1 MIKWPLCALAGAL
14 ALCHH
19 WGISGRSRD
28 RTPVCV
34 ADHYHRRSQ
43 HPSLPASPWGAGRLF
58 GRRLGLRL
66 RRHSWAQPERAEQ
79 PRPLAMWPSLRG
91 QWGST
96 FKISTGGLPRG
107 RTHWLRS
114 NNQPT
119 APAVTKAKI
128 GSAPA
133 STRATTTISIAIA
146 IRNARTGLSMAA
158 AATINHM
165 TQEEVCLSEDRA
177 LTLTVGYLA
186 PRRSVS
192 RPTRVTCGA
201 RPLFTSGSPSRS

>member
-1 MIKWPLCALAGAL
+1 MGA
-14 ALCHH
+14 A
-19 WGISGRSRD
+19 R
-28 RTPVCV
+28 
-34 ADHYHRRSQ
+34 
-43 HPSLPASPWGAGRLF
+43 AGRAAEAIGHVAQLA
-58 GRRLGLRL
+58 RPMGLHL
-66 RRHSWAQPERAEQ
+66 Q
-79 PRPLAMWPSLRG
+79 
-91 QWGST
+91 
-96 FKISTGGLPRG
+96 ISTVGLPRG

-201 RPLFTSGSPSRS
+201 RPLFTSRFPFALVATTGRAHSKRRSSRAIAGVARDHLSRHLYSYG